1 MNNKLTTL
9 IIIALSMLT
18 FVLAQDGDAPP
29 VLPGAVNQG
38 PIGGMVW
45 LAISGFILAAKK
57 YFGRHKK

>member
-18 FVLAQDGDAPP
+18 FVLAQDPP
-29 VLPGAVNQG
+29 DLPGAPNQG

-45 LAISGFILAAKK
+45 LAISGIVLAAKK
-57 YFGRHKK
+57 YLRNNK

>member
-18 FVLAQDGDAPP
+18 FALAQDPP
-29 VLPGAVNQG
+29 DLPGAPNQG

-45 LAISGFILAAKK
+45 LAISGVVLAGKK
-57 YFGRHKK
+57 YLNNNK

>member
-18 FVLAQDGDAPP
+18 FVLAQDPP
-29 VLPGAVNQG
+29 PLPGAPNQG

-45 LAISGFILAAKK
+45 LAISGIVLAGKK
-57 YFGRHKK
+57 YLNK